1 MIRLLLA
8 ALALLMP
15 ARVEVT
21 AYACEQCQT
30 LTASGTVPAGG
41 RTLACPPSIPL
52 GTHVAL
58 WGLGEFR
65 CEDRGG
71 LVRGRVFDMFVADS
85 ATARRFGRQ
94 QVWAV
99 VSRGVTGDE

>member
-15 ARVEVT
+15 QRIELT
-21 AYACEQCQT
+21 AYACEQCRT

-41 RTLACPPSIPL
+41 RTLACPPSIPF

-71 LVRGRVFDMFVADS
+71 LIVGN
-85 ATARRFGRQ
+85 RFEDRKS
-94 QVWAV
+94 V
-99 VSRGVTGDE
+99 V